1 MKKVSFNN
9 IVNVKYYSVN
19 KKKRRNYKNIFK
31 IIMILII
38 SLGLLYLYL

>member
-9 IVNVKYYSVN
+9 IVTVKYYSVN